1 MLKNFATADL
11 VIIGAYILF
20 ALSMGPLFYRLA
32 RRTTTDFFLSGRDLP
47 WWLSGTSMVATT
59 FSAGVPLL
67 ITGFIWANGVFMNWW
82 WWSFALS

>member
-1 MLKNFATADL
+1 MLKNFDTADL
-11 VIIGAYILF
+11 VVIGVYILF

-32 RRTTTDFFLSGRDLP
+32 RRTTTDFLLSGRDLP

-67 ITGFIWANGVFMNWW
+67 ITGFIWANGVFMNW
-82 WWSFALS
+82 S

>member
-47 WWLSGTSMVATT
+47 WWLSGTSMVATDRK
-59 FSAGVPLL
+59 SV
-67 ITGFIWANGVFMNWW
+67 V
-82 WWSFALS
+82 

>member
-1 MLKNFATADL
+1 M
-11 VIIGAYILF
+11 
-20 ALSMGPLFYRLA
+20 FYRLA

-67 ITGFIWANGVFMNWW
+67 ITGFIWANGVFMNW
-82 WWSFALS
+82 S